1 MDILPF
7 EDRVLVNGER
17 GIFCRLEDLEVNQ
30 LAISSISNQ
39 LVIPQYQTSC
49 LFPQYQ
55 TSWLFLNIKPAGY
68 FLNIKS
74 AGYFLNI
81 KSAGYFLN
89 IKLRFQEEFQSR
101 RREEITL
108 TEMGQENQIGF

>member
-39 LVIPQYQTSC
+39 LVI
-49 LFPQYQ
+49 PQYQ